1 MHVLVSGWNIATVCK
16 DIKQIIQLLYNWY
29 QKLMTKC
36 LTHPADLPSYFVI
49 LEPIPIISSH
59 VGCQCGVYDR
69 RLLRGLCSLQLMG
82 LTCLKYFHT
91 SSSPHLPGPAILP
104 GYIGHGYLKTC
115 SCRYCLYTR
124 IMLTDWSHGLHT
136 ISTPMPRCWYLQ
148 LHPWRANL
156 NYAALL

>member
-1 MHVLVSGWNIATVCK
+1 
-16 DIKQIIQLLYNWY
+16 
-29 QKLMTKC
+29 MTKC

-91 SSSPHLPGPAILP
+91 SCPKQFHLLIYLVRLYFLGILDMATLKHAVADIA
-104 GYIGHGYLKTC
+104 YILVLC
-115 SCRYCLYTR
+115 
-124 IMLTDWSHGLHT
+124 
-136 ISTPMPRCWYLQ
+136 
-148 LHPWRANL
+148 
-156 NYAALL
+156 